1 MLVILKNNSNFRLY
15 GYRTVSL
22 KKTLLV
28 QHMVQPNENPE
39 QHYVQYVRNK
49 KLLNYE

>member
-22 KKTLLV
+22 KIDK
-28 QHMVQPNENPE
+28 
-39 QHYVQYVRNK
+39 VRIFKDRQFNSK
-49 KLLNYE
+49 EECAEFVDKILKQVDV